1 MLRSLEGLKFIKSDA
16 GSLEV
21 QMSTQG
27 KMIEMAFN
35 LQAFQLEEG
44 I

>member
-21 QMSTQG
+21 QMNMQG
-27 KMIEMAFN
+27 KMMEMAFN
-35 LQAFQLEEG
+35 LQAFQLKEG